1 MLLDPFSIPDNCY
14 VLLGYVRYVPCG
26 KNLHN
31 LWGALFVQN
40 DVSIKA
46 SAQKSTLKYRSYLV
60 ILDLGA
66 TPGMLQFAAAVSKY
80 ISASLIYLAMPGW
93 SSRIL
98 WFMILDIAYRNKS
111 KYQMANV
118 LWCSI
123 CTELCGQFVPES
135 AGLCRVLVQS
145 CTTGEFRQEKRAQN
159 RANCAN
165 LRVSSNCF
173 LNHMNESD
181 RLWVKV
187 VKSFNQLLFV
197 SFLCTHGFGMRSWPA
212 ILGLTI

>member
-1 MLLDPFSIPDNCY
+1 MSDMFLAVEIYITP
-14 VLLGYVRYVPCG
+14 
-26 KNLHN
+26 
-31 LWGALFVQN
+31 WGALLVQT

-46 SAQKSTLKYRSYLV
+46 AAQKSTLKYRSYLV

-111 KYQMANV
+111 KHQMANV

-165 LRVSSNCF
+165 LRVSSKCFWIKRTNRTDCELKWWNHSTNCF
-173 LNHMNESD
+173 LYSCAHMD
-181 RLWVKV
+181 LACAV
-187 VKSFNQLLFV
+187 
-197 SFLCTHGFGMRSWPA
+197 
-212 ILGLTI
+212 GLQS